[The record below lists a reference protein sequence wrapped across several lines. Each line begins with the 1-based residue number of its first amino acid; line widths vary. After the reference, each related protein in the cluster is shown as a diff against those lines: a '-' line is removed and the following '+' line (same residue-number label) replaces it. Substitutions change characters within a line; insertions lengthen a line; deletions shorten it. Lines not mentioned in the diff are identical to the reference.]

1 MGWSM
6 SWCRCVGMELLIL
19 QVFMSTGGPPKIDEV
34 LLSSGATVDPV
45 PNGVMNVAPV
55 TTPVASNA
63 DPDRTVG
70 VGSVEGAGIGALW
83 VRDSEP

>member
-19 QVFMSTGGPPKIDEV
+19 QVLMSTGGPPKIDEV
-34 LLSSGATVDPV
+34 LLSSGANVDPV
-45 PNGVMNVAPV
+45 PNGVMTVAPV
-55 TTPVASNA
+55 TTLVAPNA
-63 DPDRTVG
+63 DPDRAVG